1 MTIMTIGIKFAALT
15 ALLLILYSD
24 QASAG
29 PAEKESR
36 NDAEEVYL
44 RAESLKS
51 RIDSIGLL
59 DLDSISAAADSKLK
73 SLSAVVESLKFST
86 FREIIIDEDG
96 TIKIYSDTGL
106 ISIIDG
112 DSAAGWPKE
121 WEHAT
126 KKGDEGIV
134 SWGKNVV
141 IDEDMQV
148 DSDIQV
154 FSGNVTVKGSVIG
167 DVQVMGGDIYV
178 SSTGHIKGNAMALG
192 GKIKVDEGG
201 KIAGLRI
208 QTKLPFGGLKR
219 KSVQRVTQGI
229 LLIIVAFGLLLSTMV
244 VALFPEPVEKVSRSL
259 RKNWLKSFFIGY
271 AGYFAIFVIW
281 ILLLVSVIGIPLAI
295 LGQPIGLLII
305 MVLSHA
311 AITLAI
317 GESMIKSPTPLEKY
331 FYGSL
336 PTTIPPILL
345 LLIGYFTDSLPLM
358 VINFVLLGIFI
369 FLFLPFGLGAAL
381 LSWMEKKKGTKEQ
394 FGSAAGES

>member
-1 MTIMTIGIKFAALT
+1 MTLGIKLAALT
-15 ALLLILYSD
+15 ALLLIPCSERV
-24 QASAG
+24 SAG
-29 PAEKESR
+29 PSEKDHR
-36 NDAEEVYL
+36 RKAEEIHSL
-44 RAESLKS
+44 DESLKS

-59 DLDSISAAADSKLK
+59 DFDSISAMANHKLK
-73 SLSAVVESLKFST
+73 RSPANIESLKLST

-96 TIKIYSDTGL
+96 TIKVYSDTGL
-106 ISIIDG
+106 ITIIDG
-112 DSAAGWPKE
+112 DSDPEWPKE
-121 WEHAT
+121 WKNAT

-148 DSDIQV
+148 ESDVQV

-178 SSTGHIKGNAMALG
+178 TSTGHIKGNAMALG
-192 GKIKVDEGG
+192 GKIKIDEGG

-219 KSVQRVTQGI
+219 KSVQRVTQGT
-229 LLIIVAFGLLLSTMV
+229 LLIIVAFGMLLSALA
-244 VALFPEPVEKVSRSL
+244 VALFPAPVEKVSRSL
-259 RKNWLKSFFIGY
+259 RQNWLKSFLIGY
-271 AGYFAIFVIW
+271 AGYFAMFIIW

-305 MVLSHA
+305 MVLAHA
-311 AITLAI
+311 AVTLAI
-317 GESMIKSPTPLEKY
+317 GEIMIKGSTPLEKY

-336 PTTIPPILL
+336 PTTLPPILL

-358 VINFVLLGIFI
+358 VINLVLLGIFI

-381 LSWMEKKKGTKEQ
+381 LSWMERKKGTKEQ
-394 FGSAAGES
+394 VSSATGNS